1 MHDAVICPIHIS
13 ETVITK
19 PAFTHTHLI
28 VVSGKVRDE
37 ADVFGADSLHSSL
50 DAHRG
55 LLLCVLTGARPLG
68 GVVVGQ
74 LPYPVS
80 KANLDISIEGGHWEG
95 LRRRRGGREG
105 GRVNRMTLLCV
116 RVENIV

>member
-1 MHDAVICPIHIS
+1 MHAVICPIHIS
-13 ETVITK
+13 VTVITK
-19 PAFTHTHLI
+19 PSFTHTHLI

-37 ADVFGADSLHSSL
+37 PDVFRADSLHSGL

-55 LLLCVLTGARPLG
+55 LLLRVLTSARPLG

-95 LRRRRGGREG
+95 LRRRRGGDG
-105 GRVNRMTLLCV
+105 GKGKQNDTPTC
-116 RVENIV
+116 IGA

>member
-1 MHDAVICPIHIS
+1 M
-13 ETVITK
+13 
-19 PAFTHTHLI
+19 F
-28 VVSGKVRDE
+28 R
-37 ADVFGADSLHSSL
+37 ADSLHSSL

-55 LLLCVLTGARPLG
+55 LLRVLTGARPLG

-95 LRRRRGGREG
+95 LRRRRGGEGREG
-105 GRVNRMTLLCV
+105 KQNDTPMCTVGEHRPTSANRCTMVLSSTLCITLPLNPLKV
-116 RVENIV
+116 ASGQR